1 MSGRRFILRGTSSVT
16 TTVAYEQSLSEGQL
30 KSRASRRRLFSKL
43 PAIIGTLPMM
53 IVAIGVFVIGIGF
66 TIVLSFTN
74 SKLFPGFNFVGTRQY
89 EILWSTP
96 RWIESVKHIW
106 FYGFGHIALCL
117 GLGFL
122 LAVFMDQ
129 RVRGEDA
136 FRTIFLYPFA
146 LSAVITGLV
155 WQLMLDPNWGFQAFV
170 RSFGFADFTFA
181 PLASGNTA
189 LFGMVVASVWNGAG
203 VTMAI
208 LLAGL
213 RGVDEEIWKAAKI
226 DGIPT
231 WRTYIS
237 IVIPMMRGAVATATV
252 LLVVNVVRTFDI
264 VIAMTGGGPG
274 IATQMPATY
283 VIDNINA
290 RNVGHGMAAAT
301 CMLLPIA
308 ALIIFQAVVS
318 LRASHR
324 RRTA

>member
-1 MSGRRFILRGTSSVT
+1 MTTITS
-16 TTVAYEQSLSEGQL
+16 AEQALTESQL
-30 KSRASRRRLFSKL
+30 KSRANRRRLLGKL

-66 TIVLSFTN
+66 TVVLSFTN
-74 SKLFPGFNFVGTRQY
+74 VKFFLININWVGLRQY
-89 EILWSTP
+89 DILWSTP
-96 RWIESVKHIW
+96 RWVESVKHIW
-106 FYGFGHIALCL
+106 FYGFGHITLCL
-117 GLGFL
+117 VGGFL

-129 RVRGEDA
+129 RIKGEDT

-155 WQLMLDPNWGFQAFV
+155 WQLMLDPIWGLQAFV
-170 RSFGFADFTFA
+170 RSLGFADFKFA
-181 PLASGNTA
+181 PLADGNTA
-189 LFGMVVASVWNGAG
+189 LIGMVVASTWNGAG

-237 IVIPMMRGAVATATV
+237 IVIPMMSGAIATALV
-252 LLVVNVVRTFDI
+252 LLVVNTVRTFDI

-283 VIDNINA
+283 VIDNINS
-290 RNVGHGMAAAT
+290 RNVGQGVAAAT

-308 ALIIFQAVVS
+308 LLILVQFFFRW
-318 LRASHR
+318 RASLKG
-324 RRTA
+324 RTT

>member
-1 MSGRRFILRGTSSVT
+1 MT
-16 TTVAYEQSLSEGQL
+16 TITASERALSEGQL
-30 KSRASRRRLFSKL
+30 KSRASRRRLLSKL
-43 PAIIGTLPMM
+43 PAIIGTIPMM

-74 SKLFPGFNFVGTRQY
+74 VKFFLINIDFVGLKQY
-89 EILWSTP
+89 DVLWSTA
-96 RWIESVKHIW
+96 RWVESVKHIW
-106 FYGFGHIALCL
+106 FYGFGHISLCL
-117 GLGFL
+117 VGGFL

-129 RVRGEDA
+129 RIKAEDA

-155 WQLMLDPNWGFQAFV
+155 WQLMLDPIWGLQAYV
-170 RSFGFADFTFA
+170 RSLGFSDFNFA
-181 PLASGNTA
+181 PLADGNTA
-189 LFGMVVASVWNGAG
+189 LIGMIVASSWNGVG

-213 RGVDEEIWKAAKI
+213 RGVDEEIWKAARI

-237 IVIPMMRGAVATATV
+237 IVIPMMRGAVATALV

-274 IATQMPATY
+274 ISTQMPATY
-283 VIDNINA
+283 VIDNINS
-290 RNVGHGMAAAT
+290 RNVGQGMAAAT
-301 CMLLPIA
+301 IMLLPIA
-308 ALIIFQAVVS
+308 LLILIQFFFRW
-318 LRASHR
+318 RASLKG
-324 RRTA
+324 RTT

>member
-1 MSGRRFILRGTSSVT
+1 VT
-16 TTVAYEQSLSEGQL
+16 TIAASEQGLTQRQL
-30 KSRASRRRLFSKL
+30 KSRAGRRRLLSTL
-43 PAIIGTLPMM
+43 PAILGTLPMM
-53 IVAIGVFVIGIGF
+53 IVAVGVFVIGIAF
-66 TIVLSFTN
+66 TVVLSFTN
-74 SKLFPGFNFVGTRQY
+74 SKLFPTFNFVGWRQY

-96 RWIESVKHIW
+96 RWVQSVSNIW

-117 GLGFL
+117 VLGFL
-122 LAVFMDQ
+122 LAVAMDQ
-129 RVRGEDA
+129 RIRGEDT

-146 LSAVITGLV
+146 LSSVITGLI
-155 WQLMLDPNWGFQAFV
+155 WQLMLDPIWGLQAAV
-170 RSFGFADFTFA
+170 RALGYADFTFA

-189 LFGMVVASVWNGAG
+189 LYGMIVASTWNGVG

-213 RGVDEEIWKAAKI
+213 RGVDEEVWKAAKI

-237 IVIPMMRGAVATATV
+237 IVIPMMRGAVATALV
-252 LLVVNVVRTFDI
+252 LLVVNTVRTFDI

-308 ALIIFQAVVS
+308 ALILVQFFFRW
-318 LRASHR
+318 RASLKG
-324 RRTA
+324 RTI

>member
-1 MSGRRFILRGTSSVT
+1 MT
-16 TTVAYEQSLSEGQL
+16 TGQL
-30 KSRASRRRLFSKL
+30 KSRANRRRLLGKL

-53 IVAIGVFVIGIGF
+53 AVAIGVFVIGIAF
-66 TIVLSFTN
+66 TVVLSFTN
-74 SKLFPGFNFVGTRQY
+74 SKLFPSFNFVGTRQY
-89 EILWSTP
+89 EVLWSTT
-96 RWIESVKHIW
+96 RWVESVKHIW
-106 FYGFGHIALCL
+106 FYGL
-117 GLGFL
+117 GQISVSLVFGFL

-129 RVRGEDA
+129 RIRGEDA

-146 LSAVITGLV
+146 LSAVITGLI
-155 WQLMLDPNWGFQAFV
+155 WQLMLEPIWGLQAAV
-170 RSFGFADFTFA
+170 RSLGFTNFTFA
-181 PLASGNTA
+181 PLADGNTA
-189 LFGMVVASVWNGAG
+189 LIGMVIASVWQGTG

-213 RGVDEEIWKAAKI
+213 RGIDDEIWKASRV
-226 DGIPT
+226 DGIPA
-231 WRTYIS
+231 WRTYLS
-237 IVIPMMRGAVATATV
+237 IVLPMMRGTVATALV

-308 ALIIFQAVVS
+308 ALVLLQAI
-318 LRASHR
+318 LRWRAARKRS
-324 RRTA
+324 AA

>member
-1 MSGRRFILRGTSSVT
+1 VT
-16 TTVAYEQSLSEGQL
+16 TITASERALSEGQL
-30 KSRASRRRLFSKL
+30 KSRANRRRLLSKL
-43 PAIIGTLPMM
+43 PAIIGTIPMM

-74 SKLFPGFNFVGTRQY
+74 VKFFLINIDFVGLKQY
-89 EILWSTP
+89 DILWSTA
-96 RWIESVKHIW
+96 RWVESVKHIW

-117 GLGFL
+117 VGGFL

-129 RVRGEDA
+129 RIKAEDA

-155 WQLMLDPNWGFQAFV
+155 WQLMLDPIWGLQAYV
-170 RSFGFADFTFA
+170 RSLGFSDFTFA
-181 PLASGNTA
+181 PLADGNTA
-189 LFGMVVASVWNGAG
+189 LLGMIVASSWNGVG

-213 RGVDEEIWKAAKI
+213 RGVDEEIWKAARI

-237 IVIPMMRGAVATATV
+237 IVIPMMRGAVATALV

-274 IATQMPATY
+274 ISTQMPATY
-283 VIDNINA
+283 VIDSINS
-290 RNVGHGMAAAT
+290 RNVGQGMAAAT
-301 CMLLPIA
+301 IMLLPIA
-308 ALIIFQAVVS
+308 MLILIQFFFRW
-318 LRASHR
+318 RASLKG
-324 RRTA
+324 RTT

>member
-1 MSGRRFILRGTSSVT
+1 VT
-16 TTVAYEQSLSEGQL
+16 TITASEQALSDRRL
-30 KSRASRRRLFSKL
+30 KSRANRRRLLGKL
-43 PAIIGTLPMM
+43 PAIIGTLPMT
-53 IVAIGVFVIGIGF
+53 IVAIGVFVIGIAF
-66 TIVLSFTN
+66 TVVLSFTN
-74 SKLFPGFNFVGTRQY
+74 TKFFLINIGFVGSRQY
-89 EILWSTP
+89 DILWSTA
-96 RWIESVKHIW
+96 RWVESVKHIW

-117 GLGFL
+117 VGGFL

-129 RVRGEDA
+129 RIKAEDA
-136 FRTIFLYPFA
+136 FRTVFLYPFA

-155 WQLMLDPNWGFQAFV
+155 WQLMLDPIWGLQAFV
-170 RSFGFADFTFA
+170 RGLGFADFTFA
-181 PLASGNTA
+181 PLADGNTA
-189 LFGMVVASVWNGAG
+189 LIGMVVASTWNGAG

-213 RGVDEEIWKAAKI
+213 RGVDEEIWKAARI

-237 IVIPMMRGAVATATV
+237 IVIPMMRGAIATAVV

-283 VIDNINA
+283 VIDNINS
-290 RNVGHGMAAAT
+290 RNVAQGMAAAT

-308 ALIIFQAVVS
+308 ALILIQFY
-318 LRASHR
+318 LRWRASR
-324 RRTA
+324 KGRTT

>member
-1 MSGRRFILRGTSSVT
+1 MT
-16 TTVAYEQSLSEGQL
+16 TIVAYEQSLTTGQL
-30 KSRASRRRLFSKL
+30 KSRANRRRLLGKL

-53 IVAIGVFVIGIGF
+53 AVAIGVFVIGIAF
-66 TIVLSFTN
+66 TVVLSFTN
-74 SKLFPGFNFVGTRQY
+74 SKLFPSFNFVGTRQY
-89 EILWSTP
+89 EVLWSTT
-96 RWIESVKHIW
+96 RWVESVKHIW
-106 FYGFGHIALCL
+106 FYGL
-117 GLGFL
+117 GQISVSLVFGFL

-129 RVRGEDA
+129 RIRGEDA

-146 LSAVITGLV
+146 LSAVITGLI
-155 WQLMLDPNWGFQAFV
+155 WQLMLEPIWGLQAAV
-170 RSFGFADFTFA
+170 RSLGFTNFTFA
-181 PLASGNTA
+181 PLADGNTA
-189 LFGMVVASVWNGAG
+189 LIGMVIASVWQGTG

-213 RGVDEEIWKAAKI
+213 RGIDDEIWKASRV
-226 DGIPT
+226 DGIPA
-231 WRTYIS
+231 WRTYLS
-237 IVIPMMRGAVATATV
+237 IVLPMMRGTVATALV

-308 ALIIFQAVVS
+308 ALVLLQAI
-318 LRASHR
+318 LRWRAARKRS
-324 RRTA
+324 AA

>member
-1 MSGRRFILRGTSSVT
+1 VT
-16 TTVAYEQSLSEGQL
+16 TTVADEQSLTTRQL
-30 KSRASRRRLFSKL
+30 KSRANRRKLLGRL
-43 PAIIGTLPMM
+43 PAIIGTLPMS
-53 IVAIGVFVIGIGF
+53 IVAIGVFVIGIAF
-66 TIVLSFTN
+66 TVTLSFTN
-74 SKLFPGFNFVGTRQY
+74 SKLFPSFNFVGLRQY
-89 EILWSTP
+89 EILWATP
-96 RWIESVKHIW
+96 RWLQSVANIW
-106 FYGFGHIALCL
+106 FYGFGHIALCM
-117 GLGFL
+117 GLGFV

-129 RVRGEDA
+129 RIRGEDA

-155 WQLMLDPNWGFQAFV
+155 WNLMLDPIWGLQAAVRSWGFPE
-170 RSFGFADFTFA
+170 FTFA

-231 WRTYIS
+231 WRTYLS
-237 IVIPMMRGAVATATV
+237 IVVPTMKGTVATALV
-252 LLVVNVVRTFDI
+252 LLIVNVVRTFDI

-274 IATQMPATY
+274 ISTQMPATY

-290 RNVGHGMAAAT
+290 RNVAHGMAAAA
-301 CMLLPIA
+301 CMLAPIA
-308 ALIIFQAVVS
+308 ILVAAQAFFRW
-318 LRASHR
+318 RAAR
-324 RRTA
+324 RGRTT